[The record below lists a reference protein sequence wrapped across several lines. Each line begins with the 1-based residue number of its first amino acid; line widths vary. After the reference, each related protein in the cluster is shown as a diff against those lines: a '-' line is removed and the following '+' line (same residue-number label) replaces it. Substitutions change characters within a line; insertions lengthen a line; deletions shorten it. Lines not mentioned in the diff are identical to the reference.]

1 MLTRERHALIAER
14 LRSAG
19 SVVASALAAELAVS
33 EDTIRRDLRA
43 LEARGVCERVHGG
56 ALAPD
61 AQPRPQPVRE
71 RTAMAGDEKARL
83 AAVAARL
90 APADA
95 LVFLDAGSTNLAIAA
110 ALPQDRRLTVAT
122 NAPAIAALLYDR
134 PGVSVILIGG
144 RVDPLSGACVGA
156 DTVAAIARL
165 RPALAYVGACALDAA
180 HGLTAFSHEEAQV
193 KEAIGRRRRGR
204 GRRGYARQ
212 ARDVRPLPGRAGRAH
227 RALRHDAARRRVRRA
242 GGSGR
247 LDPRRDARREPR
259 RRPGPV
265 MIRARLAHV
274 AYWTTDIEP
283 LAAFWAEVFRRRD
296 RSALRERP
304 SAGLSAR
311 ASSASAG
318 GVSLAGPF
326 IHAEVQLGGLPDRLC
341 DPRVVTSHVGRGGVR
356 LMSQGKPLPR
366 VHDFSHD
373 GVLSGS
379 CRTNERAM
387 LSEAESA
394 RVGTCRR
401 KSR

>member
-193 KEAIGRRRRGR
+193 KEAIAGAAAAVAVAATPDKLGT
-204 GRRGYARQ
+204 YAPFRV
-212 ARDVRPLPGRAGRAH
+212 APAEHIAH
-227 RALRHDAARRRVRRA
+227 CVTT
-242 GGSGR
+242 
-247 LDPRRDARREPR
+247 RRDA
-259 RRPGPV
+259 
-265 MIRARLAHV
+265 ACDALAEAGVSIHV
-274 AYWTTDIEP
+274 AMQDANR
-283 LAAFWAEVFRRRD
+283 AAGQD
-296 RSALRERP
+296 P
-304 SAGLSAR
+304 S
-311 ASSASAG
+311 
-318 GVSLAGPF
+318 
-326 IHAEVQLGGLPDRLC
+326 
-341 DPRVVTSHVGRGGVR
+341 
-356 LMSQGKPLPR
+356 
-366 VHDFSHD
+366 
-373 GVLSGS
+373 
-379 CRTNERAM
+379 
-387 LSEAESA
+387 
-394 RVGTCRR
+394 
-401 KSR
+401 